1 MSGFK
6 EAKEKKYMEKYN
18 LIIFR
23 ILILFI
29 CNSLYSQSKAIVPK
43 NGTIVF
49 VKKEIITDTL
59 LYKKTFEKVFEK
71 ALMEAKKDVLIE
83 RGYVNSP
90 VPDSINQQL
99 NQMFEMM
106 KLILLQEIT
115 SNETKNLIKYH
126 HIITILKSKNLFR

>member
-1 MSGFK
+1 
-6 EAKEKKYMEKYN
+6 MEKYN
-18 LIIFR
+18 LIIYR
-23 ILILFI
+23 ILILII

-43 NGTIVF
+43 NGAIVF

-59 LYKKTFEKVFEK
+59 LYKKTFEKVFDK
-71 ALMEAKKDVLIE
+71 VFMEAKKDILIE
-83 RGYVNSP
+83 RGYANSQ

-115 SNETKNLIKYH
+115 SNETKSLIKYH
-126 HIITILKSKNLFR
+126 HIYCFDPYKTRVLF